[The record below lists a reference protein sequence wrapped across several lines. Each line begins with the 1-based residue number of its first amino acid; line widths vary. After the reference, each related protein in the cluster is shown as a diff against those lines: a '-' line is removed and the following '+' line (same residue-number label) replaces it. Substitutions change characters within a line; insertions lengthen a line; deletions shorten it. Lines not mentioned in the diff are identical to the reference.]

1 MNPSLLMIIF
11 ILIGSIYFILLD
23 FLSFIFSITSLCGI
37 LSSTSSNFECGF
49 YPILTSYLRYRFNYW
64 LILIHFLISEQELI
78 LALLFLFGLNSNN
91 LLCLLLGILFIDLL
105 FQRGVINILILFLL
119 VNFVLEKN
127 HCEFVRSSTTW
138 NTRRLLLHD

>member
-1 MNPSLLMIIF
+1 MIIF

-78 LALLFLFGLNSNN
+78 LALLFLFGLNSKTCFYCWIILSLMNK
-91 LLCLLLGILFIDLL
+91 LLNKLEVFLIEDVLLRYYYSMCKSGRSNRCF
-105 FQRGVINILILFLL
+105 RSGRS
-119 VNFVLEKN
+119 
-127 HCEFVRSSTTW
+127 CVR
-138 NTRRLLLHD
+138 